1 MNIEEVYTQL
11 KIDEGIRYKIYA
23 DHLGLATFG
32 IGHLVIASDPEYGQ
46 PLGTEVSEDR
56 VRECFERDLDTSIS
70 ECGVLYGKEEFGAFP
85 EEVQQV
91 LVNMMFN
98 MGRPRLTQ
106 FKKFNAHILARNW
119 LRAAHEGRDSKWH
132 RQVNNRAERLMMRL
146 DLLKGVA

>member
-106 FKKFNAHILARNW
+106 FKNFNRNILARKW
-119 LRAAHEGRDSKWH
+119 VQAAHEGRDSKWWN
-132 RQVNNRAERLMMRL
+132 QVSNRAERLMMRL